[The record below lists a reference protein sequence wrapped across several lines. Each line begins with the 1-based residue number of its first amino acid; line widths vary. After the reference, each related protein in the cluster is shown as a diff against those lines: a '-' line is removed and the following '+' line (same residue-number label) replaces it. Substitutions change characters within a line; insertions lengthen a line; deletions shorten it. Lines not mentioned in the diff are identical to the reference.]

1 MLEGLGALLLFR
13 KVLGSDS
20 ESGEKPQALG
30 GRVIS
35 L

>member
-1 MLEGLGALLLFR
+1 MLEGLGALLVFR
-13 KVLGSDS
+13 KVIGSDS

-30 GRVIS
+30 CGVIY